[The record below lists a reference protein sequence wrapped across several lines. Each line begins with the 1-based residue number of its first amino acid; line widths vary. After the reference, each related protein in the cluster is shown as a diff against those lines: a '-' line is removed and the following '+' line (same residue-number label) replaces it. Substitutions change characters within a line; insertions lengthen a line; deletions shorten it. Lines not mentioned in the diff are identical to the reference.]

1 MLEQKFTCK
10 LISIDSMFDIV
21 KLKEKEPD
29 LFNDLVNDYPTTDK
43 NIFIVLE
50 KVKDDWFI

>member
-21 KLKEKEPD
+21 KLKDNEPD

-50 KVKDDWFI
+50 KVKDD